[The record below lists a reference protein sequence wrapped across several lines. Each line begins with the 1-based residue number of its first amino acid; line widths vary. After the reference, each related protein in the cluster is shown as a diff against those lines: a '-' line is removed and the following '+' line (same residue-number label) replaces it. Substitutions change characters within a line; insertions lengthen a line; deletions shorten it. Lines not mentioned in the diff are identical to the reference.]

1 MKNIKKI
8 ILALFCVFATITL
21 ASCGDKTIDFVN
33 DLKLKTSYEGKEFV
47 NDGIGEVTLLQNVDG
62 DTAWFVSGG
71 VDIKIRF
78 VSVDTPESTGQIE
91 PWGKAASKFTAN
103 ILDNAKRI
111 VLESHD
117 GKAATLDSTGTRY
130 LAFIWYSM
138 DETSELRNLNLELV
152 QEGFSTSKVTEGS
165 KYQTEFNNAASQ
177 ALSKK
182 LHVYSSDPDPDYD
195 DTNGEE
201 LTIKAVYENAATYLG
216 RRVNFEAYVTRLD
229 GNYAY
234 VENEV
239 EGVRYGLLVYLGYEA
254 TLKQCFRVGYKLRVH
269 GFVQEYNG
277 MYQISGCYYNMFEQ
291 GKPLDSET
299 YAKCVRVLDKK
310 AEWTPTTITAL
321 QLNSGEI
328 KTRTLVTIENIKV
341 TKIYSNSSIEG
352 DTMARQMTLTCSSG
366 AETVQIRVS
375 EIYVNGNAIG
385 ESYFKNKSIQSLT
398 GIVDIYNGTY
408 QIRLVSIEDCKF

>member
-1 MKNIKKI
+1 MKSIKKI
-8 ILALFCVFATITL
+8 ILALICIFATITL
-21 ASCGDKTIDFVN
+21 ASCGDSKGIDFVDN
-33 DLKLKTSYEGKEFV
+33 LKLKTSYEGKEFV
-47 NDGIGEVTLLQNVDG
+47 KDGIGEVTLLQNVDG

-117 GKAATLDSTGTRY
+117 GNPATLDSTGTRY
-130 LAFIWYSM
+130 LGFIWYSL
-138 DETSELRNLNLELV
+138 DETSDLRNLNLELV

-195 DTNGEE
+195 DTDGAE
-201 LTIKAVYENAATYLG
+201 LTIKDVYENAATYLG
-216 RRVNFEAYVTRLD
+216 SRVNFEAYVTRID

-234 VENEV
+234 VENEID
-239 EGVRYGLLVYLGYEA
+239 GVRYGLLVYLGYQA

-277 MYQISGCYYNMFEQ
+277 MYQISGCYYDRFEF
-291 GKPLDSET
+291 GST
-299 YAKCVRVLDKK
+299 SNIYAKCVRVLDRNASWESTK
-310 AEWTPTTITAL
+310 ITAL

-352 DTMARQMTLTCSSG
+352 DTMARQMTLTCSAG

-385 ESYFKNKSIQSLT
+385 ESYFKNKSIKSLT
-398 GIVDIYNGTY
+398 GIVDVYNGTY